1 MLKANTKRTYSKQAN
16 MILKKW
22 LIENYNH
29 PYPKSNQVEKLVE
42 ETQLSHK
49 QVRIVN
55 LAVGA

>member
-1 MLKANTKRTYSKQAN
+1 